1 MNYRI
6 NLKSIKGFGLSLDT
20 RKRYVMHCDNHT
32 WSILGIYDNLEE
44 AVNKGL
50 HQTLDEYYEDLKK
63 YGKEKGF
70 VTDLNLW
77 DVINGIRRNVVG
89 NEVTGHIRR
98 NAVPCLRSEQGDVIK
113 YRRIREI

>member
-70 VTDLNLW
+70 VTDLNIW
-77 DVINGIRRNVVG
+77 DVINGIHTNLRLSSNLEG
-89 NEVTGHIRR
+89 EFIRY
-98 NAVPCLRSEQGDVIK
+98 CIK
-113 YRRIREI
+113 KMQKNDL